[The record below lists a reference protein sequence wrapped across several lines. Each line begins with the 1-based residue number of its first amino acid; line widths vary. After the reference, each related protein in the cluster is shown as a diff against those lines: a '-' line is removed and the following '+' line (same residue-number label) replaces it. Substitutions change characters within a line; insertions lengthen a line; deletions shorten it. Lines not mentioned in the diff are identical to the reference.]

1 MSTIINERTIQSP
14 INSGYGFQTTA
25 DEIVRHI
32 DLRGKTAIVTGGNSG
47 IGLETVRALAKA
59 GSVVIVPSRN
69 VKKAKKELSAIKNI
83 EVEQIDLLVPETID
97 SFAERFI
104 ASGRPLDILINNAG
118 IMGAPVTKDKRG
130 YDATFSVNHLAHFQ
144 LTARLWPALKIN
156 GNARV
161 ISVSSRAHRL
171 GGINFEDPNFTKTS
185 YDNWKAYAQSKSANA
200 LFAVELDRLAKIHG
214 VRAFSVHPGLIPA
227 TAISRYVL
235 DEKITQETIKN
246 LITSMLGVVNKL
258 HILSFINIMKKEG
271 GDKYKTNEQGAAT
284 MVWCAT
290 STLLNG
296 KGGVYCEDCNIAEAV
311 PADSIKPYGIRP
323 WAIDPENAKRLW
335 KLSEELTGVEFRID

>member
-14 INSGYGFQTTA
+14 INSGYGFLTTA
-25 DEIVRHI
+25 DEIVRHV

-47 IGLETVRALAKA
+47 IGLEAVRALATA
-59 GSVVIVPSRN
+59 GAVVIVPSRN

-83 EVEQIDLLVPETID
+83 EVEQVDFLIPSTID

-104 ASGRPLDILINNAG
+104 ASARPLDILINNAG
-118 IMGAPVTKDKRG
+118 IMGAPVRKDKRG

-144 LTARLWPALKIN
+144 LTARLWPALKKAA
-156 GNARV
+156 NARV

-171 GGINFEDPNFTKTS
+171 GSINFEDPNFNITG
-185 YDNWKAYAQSKSANA
+185 YDNWKAYAQSKTANA
-200 LFAVELDRLAKIHG
+200 LFAFELDRLANTYG
-214 VRAFSVHPGLIPA
+214 VSAFSVHPGLIPA

-258 HILSFINIMKKEG
+258 HILSFVNVMRKESG
-271 GDKYKTNEQGAAT
+271 NKYKTNEQGAAT

-290 STLLNG
+290 SPLLNG
-296 KGGVYCEDCNIAEAV
+296 KGGVYCEDCDIAEAV
-311 PADSIKPYGIRP
+311 PADSVKPYGVRP